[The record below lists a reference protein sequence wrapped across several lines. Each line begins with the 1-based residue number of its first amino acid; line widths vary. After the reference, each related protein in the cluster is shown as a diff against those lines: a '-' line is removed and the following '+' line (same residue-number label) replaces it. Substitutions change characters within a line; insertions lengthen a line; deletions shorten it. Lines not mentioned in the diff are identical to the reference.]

1 MSKSLQIA
9 DAMAARLNA
18 HLTLGN
24 VSTVVD
30 RQKDIAS
37 EINKRVLKAGGA
49 VIVILFEGF
58 TNASGA
64 VSGQTSV
71 TRRYTVS
78 IYSKPVLRDGE
89 TPADDIVELVAK
101 ILHNWDID
109 ETTTQAAEITV
120 TGCDMLPDRNYL
132 IYTLDVECASRL

>member
-9 DAMAARLNA
+9 EAMAARLNA

-71 TRRYTVS
+71 TRRYTATCCRTAIIS
-78 IYSKPVLRDGE
+78 S
-89 TPADDIVELVAK
+89 TPWTWNARPDSNRIQHQPIEKQDHGRIHHHPPRVA
-101 ILHNWDID
+101 
-109 ETTTQAAEITV
+109 
-120 TGCDMLPDRNYL
+120 
-132 IYTLDVECASRL
+132 

>member
-18 HLTLGN
+18 HMNLGN
-24 VSTVVD
+24 VLAVVD
-30 RQKDIAS
+30 RQKDIAA

-78 IYSKPVLRDGE
+78 VYSKPVLREGE
-89 TPADDIVELVAK
+89 LTADDIVEATAN

-109 ETTTQAAEITV
+109 EPTTAAAEIIV

-132 IYTLDVECASRL
+132 IYALDVECASRL